1 MAQVGRSSWQWAE
14 LVTTVGVL
22 VSLVFVGLEIRQ
34 NTSVARS
41 QARTDLAT
49 LNQDWLMGM
58 AGDPALLRSF
68 DAHWLD
74 EPDTTL
80 TPLEQQQAF
89 LAMVA
94 VVRRLENAYL
104 FYEEDLIPEE
114 ALGSYGMRGP
124 WFELPAFRDEF
135 WPGIR
140 DTFDP
145 SFVAFANRAWGL

>member
-1 MAQVGRSSWQWAE
+1 MAQFGRSRWQWAE

-34 NTSVARS
+34 NTSVARG

-58 AGDPALLRSF
+58 AGDPALFRSF
-68 DAHWLD
+68 EAHWL
-74 EPDTTL
+74 EQPDIAL
-80 TPLEQQQAF
+80 SPLEEQQAF

-104 FYEEDLIPEE
+104 FYEEGLIPEE
-114 ALGSYGMRGP
+114 ALGSYGMKAP
-124 WFELPAFRDEF
+124 WFELPPFRKEF

-145 SFVAFANRAWGL
+145 NFVAFANRTWGL

>member
-1 MAQVGRSSWQWAE
+1 MSRSGRTSWQWAE

-34 NTSVARS
+34 NTAVARS

-58 AGDPALLRSF
+58 ASDPALFRSF
-68 DAHWLD
+68 QARWLD
-74 EPDTTL
+74 EPDAQL

-104 FYEEDLIPEE
+104 FYEENLIPEE
-114 ALGSYGMRGP
+114 ALGSYGMRSP
-124 WFELPAFRDEF
+124 WFDLAPFREDF

-145 SFVAFANRAWGL
+145 GFVAFANRTWGF